1 MQIVPGVYSLDCAK
15 RSHVFFIEKESALID
30 TGIPGQAG
38 AILDELKALGFAP
51 GDVKT
56 ILLTHHDVDHTG
68 NVKKLQEA
76 TGATVFLGKE
86 DIPYLMK
93 EKSRPG
99 IKRFIQKLLRAA
111 PPKSCEVL
119 GHEAEIGN
127 ILACHAPGHTPGHH
141 IFQYQDLLFTGD
153 LFKVKE
159 GGLTNM
165 APRMNAD
172 TVKLNASIGLLRGLS
187 FQWAC
192 PSHGAPIKN
201 NGSLQQF
208 ITEANERI

>member
-30 TGIPGQAG
+30 TGIPGQAD
-38 AILDELKALGFAP
+38 AILNELKSLGFAP
-51 GDVKT
+51 GAVKT

-68 NVKKLQEA
+68 NVKRLQEA

-99 IKRFIQKLLRAA
+99 VKRYIQKLLRAA
-111 PPKSCEVL
+111 PPKSCEEL
-119 GHEAEIGN
+119 RDQAEIGN
-127 ILACHAPGHTPGHH
+127 IRACHAPGHTPGHH
-141 IFQYQDLLFTGD
+141 IFQYRELLFTGD

-159 GGLTNM
+159 GGPTNM
-165 APRMNAD
+165 APRMNDD
-172 TVKLNASIGLLRGLS
+172 TGRLNASIGLLRRLS
-187 FQWAC
+187 FEWVC
-192 PSHGAPIKN
+192 PSHGTPIKN
-201 NGSLQQF
+201 NGTLQQF
-208 ITEANERI
+208 ITEANGRV